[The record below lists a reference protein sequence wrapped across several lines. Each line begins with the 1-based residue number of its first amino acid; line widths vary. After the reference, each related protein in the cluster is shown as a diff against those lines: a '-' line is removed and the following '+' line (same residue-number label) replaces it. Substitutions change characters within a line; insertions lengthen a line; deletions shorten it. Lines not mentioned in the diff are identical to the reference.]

1 MECQPTPPLDKMD
14 PDTLVEETNNKLSSG
29 PSSTS
34 SNSST
39 SSSNALL
46 LDENSSTTADE
57 QETADEQPLT
67 QYHAKNY
74 FNSTMGGK
82 DLRLLFAMAVGCNSH
97 ELPDHNDP
105 PFSKSKAY
113 HSEVKPD
120 AATLKLEVTWQYQAY
135 IHKGRQPR
143 PSNWKIDKGLE
154 YLMSNPI
161 PTSEK
166 RDLDFL
172 RSELEEWK
180 GIQRMVNDSHKRE
193 DDRILHRSWS
203 CDISYLQLYHTLV
216 EDHIRSAFRKAY
228 HDKTREELDGRNSM
242 LFQDF
247 YELAGKQFN
256 DGEWIPDS
264 LVLPDLHEDHARSK
278 PLPLNVAPITADQF
292 KNKLNDN
299 RYKMVKVIADWE
311 RSGAGAGMINNVIE
325 GDDEEKDDDA
335 TETQCD
341 TQQQHQAQ
349 NETQQYEFIDGDDR
363 KSFLRERLPH
373 ILYLWHIS
381 HQYGIQ
387 TKVRQQLTGDFI
399 VDGKSAPS
407 IDTSSARKRKHT
419 PSSALV
425 SESDGLNKNMEQIAD
440 SINSLVSVARQSQQ
454 TQQINILQ

>member
-1 MECQPTPPLDKMD
+1 MERQPTPPLDEMD
-14 PDTLVEETNNKLSSG
+14 PNTLVEETNNKSSSG
-29 PSSTS
+29 SSSTS
-34 SNSST
+34 SNSSM
-39 SSSNALL
+39 SSSNASVS
-46 LDENSSTTADE
+46 DEKSLTTEDE

-74 FNSTMGGK
+74 FTSTMGGK
-82 DLRLLFAMAVGCNSH
+82 DLQLLFAMAIGCNSH
-97 ELPDHNDP
+97 ELPDHNNP
-105 PFSKSKAY
+105 PFSKAKAY

-120 AATLKLEVTWQYQAY
+120 AATLKLEVTRQYQAY
-135 IHKGRQPR
+135 ICKGRQPC
-143 PSNWKIDKGLE
+143 PSNWKIDKCIE

-172 RSELEEWK
+172 QSELEEWK

-203 CDISYLQLYHTLV
+203 CDIPYLRSYHMLV

-228 HDKTREELDGRNSM
+228 HVKTREELDGRNSM

-247 YELAGKQFN
+247 YELAVKQFN
-256 DGEWIPDS
+256 DGKWIPDS
-264 LVLPDLHEDHARSK
+264 LVLPDLHKDYARSK

-292 KNKLNDN
+292 KKKLNDN

-311 RSGAGAGMINNVIE
+311 RSGAGVGMINNVIE

-335 TETQCD
+335 TETKCD
-341 TQQQHQAQ
+341 TQRQRRTQ

-381 HQYGIQ
+381 HQYGIL
-387 TKVRQQLTGDFI
+387 TKVRQQLNGDFI

-407 IDTSSARKRKHT
+407 IDTSLACK
-419 PSSALV
+419 
-425 SESDGLNKNMEQIAD
+425 
-440 SINSLVSVARQSQQ
+440 
-454 TQQINILQ
+454 